1 MAVTFSGNFS
11 SSTAYMQL
19 KATYNLVS
27 QDIANNRSTVD
38 YHIYLQSTGGWP
50 YANGSFNLE
59 LKKDNVVYRNVPI
72 SSYALSANGTFTLA
86 TGSITVDHYADGN
99 KTAWL
104 EAYFVSAHG
113 NAYAAGNYTLTSIP
127 RMSDLI
133 LLNVYNATITS
144 ATYGQ
149 TIRFSINKA
158 SGSFTSTIRYGWN
171 GNTGTIVSKTSAT
184 TYDYVIPNSWM
195 TYIPNDT
202 STWGTFYID
211 TYSGTTLIGTKSV
224 TLTTIV
230 PDTVVPTFTS
240 MTVSEATTSPNVS
253 AVTGGTTY
261 LQNASTL
268 KFTFNGATQAY
279 GSAISSYKVS
289 VDGKTYNGNNAI
301 SDVFNTSGTFTAT
314 ATITDSRGR
323 SSSKTVSITI
333 AAYSKPSLSAMSVY
347 RTAGG
352 LSTTVEVKATG
363 AYTIRAN
370 NVCKYKLGYKQ
381 KGTSTYTYI
390 AEETITASFTDKI
403 KAFTGVTFVQSA
415 SYDIEVTLYDSL
427 YSSTTYVSV
436 GTAEVPLALG
446 KNRIGIGKIPSQGVV
461 DMKGD
466 MYIEGALNLTGSVGG
481 NVPRTQSANGFNG
494 LIHPNGTNADWIRS
508 TTNGFLPYASG
519 GNSSSLG
526 TTSWPWKEIHGKT
539 MYVDGRNLGST
550 TAILATPAVGVWHYS
565 QKTGDT
571 FTYLKYWK
579 TADNIVHLQGLAYLE
594 VGYRNSGQVLFTL
607 PAGYRP
613 EGESVFS
620 TQCSSGACR
629 IDVLPDGKVQL
640 NQGGT
645 PDWISVS
652 GIFFYQYG

>member
-19 KATYNLVS
+19 KAVYNLVS
-27 QDIANNRSTVD
+27 QDITNNRSTVD

-59 LKKDNVVYRNVPI
+59 LKLDNVVYRNVPI
-72 SSYALSANGTFTLA
+72 SSYALSANGIFTLA

-127 RMSDLI
+127 RMSGLI
-133 LLNVYNATITS
+133 LLNIYDATITS

-171 GNTGTIVSKTSAT
+171 GNTGTIVDKTPAT

-202 STWGTFYID
+202 STWGTFFID

-268 KFTFNGATQAY
+268 KFTFNGATSAY

-333 AAYSKPSLSAMSVY
+333 AAYSKPSLSATSVY
-347 RTAGG
+347 RTSGG
-352 LSTTVEVKATG
+352 LSATVEVKSTG
-363 AYTIRAN
+363 SYTIRAN

-381 KGTSTYTYI
+381 KGTPTYTYI
-390 AEETITASFTDKI
+390 TEETITAVFTDKV
-403 KAFTGVTFVQSA
+403 KAFTGVTFVQTA

-427 YSSTTYVSV
+427 YSSTTYMSV

-466 MYIEGALNLTGSVGG
+466 MYIEGGLNLTGSVGG
-481 NVPRTQSANGFNG
+481 NVPRIQSANGFNG
-494 LIHPNGTNADWIRS
+494 LIHPTGADSDWIRS
-508 TTNGFLPYASG
+508 TVNGFIPHASG

-526 TTSWPWKEIHGKT
+526 TSTWPWKEIHGKN
-539 MYVDGRNLGST
+539 MYLNGQNLGLT
-550 TAILATPAVGVWHYS
+550 TTLIPTLGTGIWHYTD
-565 QKTGDT
+565 KLGGG
-571 FTYLKYWK
+571 FNYIRYWK
-579 TADNIVHLQGLAYLE
+579 TADGIVHMVGLAYME
-594 VGYRNSGQVLFTL
+594 AGYRNDYQTLFTL
-607 PAGYRP
+607 PVGYRP
-613 EGESVFS
+613 AGICIFTVPSS
-620 TQCSSGACR
+620 TGYCR
-629 IDVLPDGKVQL
+629 IDVGSNGTVQMRT
-640 NQGGT
+640 GSG

-652 GIFFYQYG
+652 GIAFYQGN

>member
-27 QDIANNRSTVD
+27 QDIANNRSTGD

-72 SSYALSANGTFTLA
+72 SSYTLSANGTFTLA

-127 RMSDLI
+127 RMSDLK

-158 SGSFTSTIRYGWN
+158 SGSFTSTIRYAWN

-268 KFTFNGATQAY
+268 KFTFNGATKAY
-279 GSAISSYKVS
+279 NSEIASYKVS

-314 ATITDSRGR
+314 ATITDTRGR

-390 AEETITASFTDKI
+390 AEETITAVFTDKV
-403 KAFTGVTFVQSA
+403 KAFTGVTFVQTA

-427 YSSTTYVSV
+427 YSSTMYVSV

-461 DMKGD
+461 DMKCD

-481 NVPRTQSANGFNG
+481 NVPRIQSENGFIG
-494 LIHPNGTNADWIRS
+494 LIHPNGTIADWIRS
-508 TTNGFLPYASG
+508 TVNGFIPHASG

-526 TTSWPWKEIHGKT
+526 TSTWPWKEIHGKN
-539 MYVDGRNLGST
+539 MYLNGQNLGST
-550 TAILATPAVGVWHYS
+550 TTLIPTLATGIWHYS
-565 QKTGDT
+565 DKLGDG
-571 FTYLKYWK
+571 FNYIRYWK
-579 TADNIVHLQGLAYLE
+579 TADGIVHMVGLAYME
-594 VGYRNSGQVLFTL
+594 AGYRNDYQTLFTL
-607 PAGYRP
+607 PVGYRP
-613 EGESVFS
+613 AGICIFSVQAS
-620 TQCSSGACR
+620 VGNCR
-629 IDVLPDGKVQL
+629 IDIGSNGTVQMRTS
-640 NQGGT
+640 GG
-645 PDWISVS
+645 PEWVSVS
-652 GIFFYQYG
+652 GIAFYQGN

>member
-19 KATYNLVS
+19 KAVYNLVS
-27 QDIANNRSTVD
+27 QDITNNRSTID

-50 YANGSFNLE
+50 WANGSFPLE
-59 LKKDNVVYRNVPI
+59 LKKDGVVYRTLTI
-72 SSYALSANGTFTLA
+72 SSYTLQANGTQTLA
-86 TGSITVDHYADGN
+86 TGSFTVNHNADGG
-99 KTAWL
+99 KTALL

-113 NAYAAGNYTLTSIP
+113 DAYAAGNYTLTTIP
-127 RMSDLI
+127 RASGLT
-133 LLNVYNATITS
+133 LLNVSNATITS

-149 TIRFSINKA
+149 TIRLSINKA
-158 SGSFTSTIRYGWN
+158 SSSFTSTIRYAWN
-171 GNTGTIVSKTSAT
+171 GNTGTIVSNTSAT
-184 TYDYVIPNSWM
+184 TYDYVIPNAWM

-268 KFTFNGATQAY
+268 KFTFNGAASAY

-333 AAYSKPSLSAMSVY
+333 AAYSKPSLSATSVY
-347 RTAGG
+347 RTSGG
-352 LSTTVEVKATG
+352 LSATVEVKSTG
-363 AYTIRAN
+363 SYTIRAN

-381 KGTSTYTYI
+381 KGTPTYTYI
-390 AEETITASFTDKI
+390 TEETITAVFTDKV
-403 KAFTGVTFVQSA
+403 KAFTGVTFVQTA
-415 SYDIEVTLYDSL
+415 SYDVEVTLYDSL
-427 YSSTTYVSV
+427 YSSTTYMSV

-466 MYIEGALNLTGSVGG
+466 MYIEGGLNLSGSVGG
-481 NVPRTQSANGFNG
+481 NVPRVQMTNGYNG
-494 LIHPNGTNADWIRS
+494 IIHPDGTTTEWIRS
-508 TTNGFLPYASG
+508 PQNGFIPYASG
-519 GNSSSLG
+519 GASSALG
-526 TTSWPWKEIHGKT
+526 TVKWPWSQVHAKS
-539 MYVDGRNLGST
+539 MYVDGKNLGST
-550 TAILATPAVGVWHYS
+550 SAILASPAVGVWHYS
-565 QKTGDT
+565 QYAGDL

-579 TADNIVHLQGLAYLE
+579 TADNIVHLQGMAYME
-594 VGYRNSGQVLFTL
+594 AGYRNSGQKLFTL
-607 PAGYRP
+607 PVGYRP
-613 EGESVFS
+613 EGKSIFATYCTNGICRVEVHGNGDVFM
-620 TQCSSGACR
+620 
-629 IDVLPDGKVQL
+629 

-645 PDWISVS
+645 PDWVSIS

>member
-19 KATYNLVS
+19 KAVYNLVS
-27 QDIANNRSTVD
+27 QDITNNRSTVD

-59 LKKDNVVYRNVPI
+59 LKLDNVVYRNVPI

-113 NAYAAGNYTLTSIP
+113 DAYAAGNYTLTSIP

-133 LLNVYNATITS
+133 LLNIYDATITS

-171 GNTGTIVSKTSAT
+171 GNTGTIVDKTSAT

-202 STWGTFYID
+202 STWGTFFID

-253 AVTGGTTY
+253 AVTGGTTF

-333 AAYSKPSLSAMSVY
+333 AAYSKPSLSATSVY
-347 RTAGG
+347 RTSGG
-352 LSTTVEVKATG
+352 LSATVEVKSTG
-363 AYTIRAN
+363 SYTIMVN

-381 KGTSTYTYI
+381 KGTPTYTYI
-390 AEETITASFTDKI
+390 TEETITAVFTDKV
-403 KAFTGVTFVQSA
+403 KAFTGVTFVQTA
-415 SYDIEVTLYDSL
+415 SYDVEVTLYDSL
-427 YSSTTYVSV
+427 YSSTTYMSV

-466 MYIEGALNLTGSVGG
+466 MYIEGGLNLSGSVGG
-481 NVPRTQSANGFNG
+481 NVPRIQSANGFNG
-494 LIHPNGTNADWIRS
+494 LIHPNGTNSDWIRS
-508 TTNGFLPYASG
+508 TTNGFIPYASG

-526 TTSWPWKEIHGKT
+526 TSSWPWKEVHGKN
-539 MYVDGRNLGST
+539 MYVDGKSLNST
-550 TAILATPAVGVWHYS
+550 DAILATPAVGVWHYNDWGG
-565 QKTGDT
+565 GD
-571 FTYLKYWK
+571 FTYMKYWK
-579 TADNIVHLQGLAYLE
+579 TSEKVVFLTGLAYMEGGYRASYQRIITLP
-594 VGYRNSGQVLFTL
+594 VGYRPQGTALFNVLSATGPMRL
-607 PAGYRP
+607 
-613 EGESVFS
+613 EVK
-620 TQCSSGACR
+620 Q
-629 IDVLPDGKVQL
+629 DGTVQMVG
-640 NQGGT
+640 NNA
-645 PDWISVS
+645 PDWISLAGV
-652 GIFFYQYG
+652 FFYQYA